1 MRWSLRVGGE
11 YFIYSIA
18 EYKIQDTHKCVQR
31 ERKGGG
37 GCCLRLEHRSY
48 RKSIHCSLIHPSD
61 DILPVHLLPVK
72 KEKKRNKIQSRFI
85 PGKKMI
91 LFFWMKMW
99 CCVFDISLAVI
110 FLYLF
115 LWIESIDRETRG
127 RPIFKKK
134 SFPAISPID
143 SYIITSRL

>member
-85 PGKKMI
+85 PGKKE
-91 LFFWMKMW
+91 K
-99 CCVFDISLAVI
+99 
-110 FLYLF
+110 
-115 LWIESIDRETRG
+115 
-127 RPIFKKK
+127 
-134 SFPAISPID
+134 
-143 SYIITSRL
+143 